1 MITLHK
7 IPYVTNLPDDG
18 QSKIIWIKN
27 GELLEGASTKHGHEG
42 VLNTPGV
49 QIQENVEVL
58 EVNIK
63 NVAKSLN
70 ETNVTVEKL
79 EELIAIAGNLDLVE
93 QVKTNTSDIKLIK
106 TEQES
111 LNETVETTSE
121 EVNQVVQELGSRTIS
136 SGTRT
141 VFDDLVFIKSVV
153 GQEPGQDI
161 NGNTTPGAGASGI
174 IRKLGDTTKQVITNT
189 ANIAILS
196 ALVESADL
204 PKLIED
210 NVSFRKELGPV
221 QPDTLPVYIRLNALE
236 TDSKETKEEIEKIS
250 NSIGI
255 GSRNII
261 EELDTLTTSTDTLEK
276 DLNTPTTG
284 VKARLDNIETAVL
297 DPASGLAVKVDAI
310 EDEIETINGKIG
322 SSGIGKDI
330 SDISNFVGY
339 GTEPA
344 PKTSLA
350 GKLETLTALHNDTAA
365 SVQDLQVELG
375 NANSGIKG
383 DIKTINATL
392 TAQDTRLKAIG
403 EQLVAQDKL
412 IKEFNVRLGV
422 LEQKVND
429 LTHAEEAI

>member
-1 MITLHK
+1 MIALHK

-18 QSKIIWIKN
+18 QTKIIWIKN
-27 GELLEGASTKHGHEG
+27 GELLEGASTNHGHDG
-42 VLNTPGV
+42 VLNATGV

-63 NVAKSLN
+63 NVANSLN
-70 ETNVTVEKL
+70 ETNATVEKL

-93 QVKTNTSDIKLIK
+93 QVKTNTNDIELIK

-111 LNETVETTSE
+111 LTETVETTSE
-121 EVNQVVQELGSRTIS
+121 EVNQVIQEIGARSIS

-161 NGNTTPGAGASGI
+161 NGNMSPGAEASGI

-189 ANIAILS
+189 GNIAILS
-196 ALVESADL
+196 ALVESTDL
-204 PKLIED
+204 PNLVKD
-210 NVSFRKELGPV
+210 VVSFRKELGPV
-221 QPDTLPVYIRLNALE
+221 QPNTLPMYTRLNTLE
-236 TDSKETKEEIEKIS
+236 TDSEKSKEEIEKIS

-255 GSRNII
+255 DSRNIV
-261 EELDTLTTSTDTLEK
+261 EELDTLSANTDTLEK

-284 VKARLDNIETAVL
+284 VKARLGNIETVVL
-297 DPASGLAVKVDAI
+297 DPTSGLNVKVDTI

-322 SSGIGKDI
+322 SSGISKDI

-339 GTEPA
+339 GAGSA
-344 PKTSLA
+344 PNTSLA
-350 GKLETLTALHNDTAA
+350 GKLETLTALQNDTAA
-365 SVQDLQVELG
+365 SVQDIQVELG

-383 DIKTINATL
+383 DIKAINAKIA
-392 TAQDTRLKAIG
+392 AQDARLDSFDERIKAL
-403 EQLVAQDKL
+403 EAKVA
-412 IKEFNVRLGV
+412 E
-422 LEQKVND
+422 LETV
-429 LTHAEEAI
+429 EPV

>member
-1 MITLHK
+1 MIALHK

-18 QSKIIWIKN
+18 QTKIIWIKN
-27 GELLEGASTKHGHEG
+27 GELLEGASTNHGHDG
-42 VLNTPGV
+42 VLNATGV

-63 NVAKSLN
+63 NVANSLN
-70 ETNVTVEKL
+70 ETNATVEKL

-93 QVKTNTSDIKLIK
+93 QVKTNTDDIKLVK

-121 EVNQVVQELGSRTIS
+121 EVNQVIQELGSRSVS
-136 SGTRT
+136 SGSRT
-141 VFDDLVFIKSVV
+141 IFDDLKFIKSVV

-161 NGNTTPGAGASGI
+161 NGGVTPGSEASGI
-174 IRKLGDTTKQVITNT
+174 IRKLGDTTKQAITNT
-189 ANIAILS
+189 GNIAILS

-204 PKLIED
+204 PKLVKD
-210 NVSFRKELGPV
+210 VVSFRKELGPV
-221 QPDTLPVYIRLNALE
+221 QPNTLPMYTRLNTLE
-236 TDSKETKEEIEKIS
+236 TDSEKSKEEIEKIS

-255 GSRNII
+255 DSRNII
-261 EELDTLTTSTDTLEK
+261 EELDTLSANTDTLEK

-284 VKARLDNIETAVL
+284 VKARLGNIETVVL
-297 DPASGLAVKVDAI
+297 DPTSGLNVKVDTI

-322 SSGIGKDI
+322 SSGISKDI

-339 GTEPA
+339 GAGSA
-344 PKTSLA
+344 PNTSLA

-365 SVQDLQVELG
+365 SIQDLQVELG

-383 DIKTINATL
+383 NITTINAKIA
-392 TAQDTRLKAIG
+392 AQDARLDSFDERIKAL
-403 EQLVAQDKL
+403 EAKVAKL
-412 IKEFNVRLGV
+412 ETVESV
-422 LEQKVND
+422 
-429 LTHAEEAI
+429 

>member
-1 MITLHK
+1 MIALHK

-18 QSKIIWIKN
+18 QTKIIWIKN
-27 GELLEGASTKHGHEG
+27 GELLEGASTSHGHDG
-42 VLNTPGV
+42 VLNATGV

-63 NVAKSLN
+63 NVANSLN
-70 ETNVTVEKL
+70 ETNATVEKL

-93 QVKTNTSDIKLIK
+93 QVKTNTDDIKLVK

-121 EVNQVVQELGSRTIS
+121 EVNQVIQEIGSRSIS

-161 NGNTTPGAGASGI
+161 NGNMSPGAEASGI
-174 IRKLGDTTKQVITNT
+174 IRKLGDTTKQVIINT
-189 ANIAILS
+189 DNIATLS
-196 ALVESADL
+196 ESVESADL
-204 PKLIED
+204 PKLVED
-210 NVSFRKELGPV
+210 TVSFRKELGPV
-221 QPDTLPVYIRLNALE
+221 QPNTLPMYTRLNTLE
-236 TDSKETKEEIEKIS
+236 TDSEKSKEEIEKIS

-255 GSRNII
+255 DSRNIV
-261 EELDTLTTSTDTLEK
+261 EELDTLSANTDTLEK

-284 VKARLDNIETAVL
+284 VKALLGNIETVVL
-297 DPASGLAVKVDAI
+297 DPTSGLNVKVDTI

-322 SSGIGKDI
+322 SSGISKDI

-339 GTEPA
+339 GAGSA
-344 PKTSLA
+344 PNTSLA
-350 GKLETLTALHNDTAA
+350 GKLETLTALQNDTAA
-365 SVQDLQVELG
+365 SVQDIQVELG

-383 DIKTINATL
+383 DIKAINAKIA
-392 TAQDTRLKAIG
+392 AQDARLDSFDERIKAL
-403 EQLVAQDKL
+403 EAKVAKL
-412 IKEFNVRLGV
+412 ETVESV
-422 LEQKVND
+422 
-429 LTHAEEAI
+429 

>member
-1 MITLHK
+1 MIALHK

-18 QSKIIWIKN
+18 QTKIIWIKN
-27 GELLEGASTKHGHEG
+27 GELLEGASTNHGHDG
-42 VLNTPGV
+42 VLNATGV

-63 NVAKSLN
+63 NVANSLN

-93 QVKTNTSDIKLIK
+93 QVKTNTDDIKLVK

-121 EVNQVVQELGSRTIS
+121 EVNQVIQEIGSRSIS

-161 NGNTTPGAGASGI
+161 NGNMSPGAEASGI
-174 IRKLGDTTKQVITNT
+174 IRKLSDTTKQVIINT
-189 ANIAILS
+189 ANIATLS
-196 ALVESADL
+196 ESVESADL
-204 PKLIED
+204 PKLVED
-210 NVSFRKELGPV
+210 TVSFRKELGSV
-221 QPDTLPVYIRLNALE
+221 QPNTLPMYTRLNTLE
-236 TDSKETKEEIEKIS
+236 TDSEKSKEEIEKIS

-255 GSRNII
+255 DSRNIV
-261 EELDTLTTSTDTLEK
+261 EELDTLSANTDTLEK

-284 VKARLDNIETAVL
+284 VKARLGNIETVVL
-297 DPASGLAVKVDAI
+297 DPTSGLNVKVDTI

-322 SSGIGKDI
+322 SSGISKDI

-339 GTEPA
+339 GAGSA
-344 PKTSLA
+344 PNTSLA
-350 GKLETLTALHNDTAA
+350 GKLETLTALQNDTAA
-365 SVQDLQVELG
+365 SVQDIQVELG

-383 DIKTINATL
+383 DIKAINAKIA
-392 TAQDTRLKAIG
+392 AQDARLDSFDERIKAL
-403 EQLVAQDKL
+403 EAKVAKL
-412 IKEFNVRLGV
+412 ETVEPV
-422 LEQKVND
+422 
-429 LTHAEEAI
+429 

>member
-1 MITLHK
+1 M
-7 IPYVTNLPDDG
+7 
-18 QSKIIWIKN
+18 
-27 GELLEGASTKHGHEG
+27 
-42 VLNTPGV
+42 
-49 QIQENVEVL
+49 
-58 EVNIK
+58 
-63 NVAKSLN
+63 
-70 ETNVTVEKL
+70 
-79 EELIAIAGNLDLVE
+79 
-93 QVKTNTSDIKLIK
+93 
-106 TEQES
+106 
-111 LNETVETTSE
+111 
-121 EVNQVVQELGSRTIS
+121 
-136 SGTRT
+136 
-141 VFDDLVFIKSVV
+141 
-153 GQEPGQDI
+153 
-161 NGNTTPGAGASGI
+161 
-174 IRKLGDTTKQVITNT
+174 
-189 ANIAILS
+189 
-196 ALVESADL
+196 
-204 PKLIED
+204 
-210 NVSFRKELGPV
+210 
-221 QPDTLPVYIRLNALE
+221 
-236 TDSKETKEEIEKIS
+236 
-250 NSIGI
+250 
-255 GSRNII
+255 
-261 EELDTLTTSTDTLEK
+261 
-276 DLNTPTTG
+276 
-284 VKARLDNIETAVL
+284 
-297 DPASGLAVKVDAI
+297 DAI

>member
-1 MITLHK
+1 MIALHK

-18 QSKIIWIKN
+18 QTKIIWIKN
-27 GELLEGASTKHGHEG
+27 GELLEGASTNHGHDG
-42 VLNTPGV
+42 VLNATGV

-63 NVAKSLN
+63 NVANSLN
-70 ETNVTVEKL
+70 ETNATVEKL

-93 QVKTNTSDIKLIK
+93 QVKTNTDDIKLVK

-121 EVNQVVQELGSRTIS
+121 EVNQVIQEIGARSIS

-153 GQEPGQDI
+153 GQEPGRDI
-161 NGNTTPGAGASGI
+161 NGNVTIGAEASGI

-189 ANIAILS
+189 GNIAILS

-204 PKLIED
+204 PKLVKD
-210 NVSFRKELGPV
+210 VVSFRKELGPV
-221 QPDTLPVYIRLNALE
+221 QPNTLPVYTRLNTLE
-236 TDSKETKEEIEKIS
+236 TDSEKLKEEIEKIS

-255 GSRNII
+255 DSRNIV
-261 EELDTLTTSTDTLEK
+261 EELDTLSANTDTLEK

-284 VKARLDNIETAVL
+284 VKARLGNIETVVL
-297 DPASGLAVKVDAI
+297 DPISGLNVKVVTI
-310 EDEIETINGKIG
+310 EGEIETINDKIG

-339 GTEPA
+339 GTELA

-350 GKLETLTALHNDTAA
+350 GKLETLTALQNDTAA
-365 SVQDLQVELG
+365 SVQDIHVELG

-383 DIKTINATL
+383 DIKSINAKIA
-392 TAQDTRLKAIG
+392 AQD
-403 EQLVAQDKL
+403 
-412 IKEFNVRLGV
+412 VRLDSFDERIKA
-422 LEQKVND
+422 LEAKVAK
-429 LTHAEEAI
+429 LETVGLV